1 MCGDTA
7 GLITPLCGNGMAM
20 AIHSGKLLAEIIIEK
35 KANPDLR
42 NEVQNLYSH
51 YWTQW
56 FSNRLRWGRNLQ
68 LLFGNHILSDAT
80 IVIAKSFPYLA
91 QKLISKTHGKS
102 FT

>member
-35 KANPDLR
+35 KARPDLR
-42 NEVQNLYSH
+42 FEIQNLYSH

-56 FSNRLRWGRNLQ
+56 FSKRLMWGRNLQ
-68 LLFGNHILSDAT
+68 LLFGNHYLSNAIL
-80 IVIAKSFPYLA
+80 VLAKSFPLFA

-102 FT
+102 FS